1 MKNELDPAY
10 LLRAYEI
17 VTQFGEKT
25 EQGHRLDGIE
35 AFSDYDGYTIYLAGN
50 GVQLRVG
57 FHNTYHLDYEHENLK
72 TQFLNKVDALVKNY
86 RQS

>member
-1 MKNELDPAY
+1 MKNELDPTH
-10 LLRAYEI
+10 LLRVFEI
-17 VTQFGEKT
+17 VTEFGEKI
-25 EQGHRLDGIE
+25 EDGHRLDGID

-72 TQFLNKVDALVKNY
+72 EQFLKKVDALVKNY
-86 RQS
+86 KR